1 MQHSI
6 EIDGQKKVLY
16 IPSDLSECDSRQYIE
31 MCELIL
37 LYQSEKI
44 SYEEMR
50 IRAVYAL
57 LNMKHS
63 ERMDVITET
72 NTLSNIYL
80 ISELIDSFFEDNEN
94 SQKVIKQFYIHNPV
108 PKITPLWKTY
118 YGPSNGFSNITFGE
132 YVDVLRL
139 FMEFSKT
146 GDFENLYLISAIL
159 YRRKKSFLLF
169 RKRSENYNGDVR
181 VSYNS
186 AKVEQRVKEMKSA
199 PIGFIFGVYLLF
211 ASFQKYLTTAVL
223 PWGDKEIDL
232 SLLFL
237 PQAGEESSEAPS
249 DIPGIGM
256 DSMAFSLAESGA
268 FGNVKEVRNTALW
281 EILVRMYDLRK
292 RDIEEMR
299 KLKQNGSNQQTS

>member
-108 PKITPLWKTY
+108 PKITPLWKTH

-139 FMEFSKT
+139 FMEFYKT

-159 YRRKKSFLLF
+159 YRRKKPFLFL
-169 RKRSENYNGDVR
+169 RKRSNSYNGDVR
-181 VSYNS
+181 VPYNS
-186 AKVEQRVKEMKSA
+186 NKVEQRVKAMKSA
-199 PIGFIFGVYLLF
+199 PVGFIFGVYLLF

-237 PQAGEESSEAPS
+237 PQAGEESETSS

-268 FGNVKEVRNTALW
+268 FGNIKEVRNTALW

-292 RDIEEMR
+292 RDLEE
-299 KLKQNGSNQQTS
+299 KQKTKQNGSDQQTS